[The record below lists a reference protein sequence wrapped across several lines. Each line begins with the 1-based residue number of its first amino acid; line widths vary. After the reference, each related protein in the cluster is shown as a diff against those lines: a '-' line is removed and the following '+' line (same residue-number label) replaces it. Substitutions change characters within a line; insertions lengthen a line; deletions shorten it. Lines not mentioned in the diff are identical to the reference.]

1 MLQEGFKATRQRDNE
16 TTRQREERTMEK
28 IQHSVEVDVPVSAAY
43 NQWTQFEDFP
53 RFMEGVESVTQ
64 IDDSTTHWVAQV
76 GGIRR
81 EWDAKIVRQE
91 PDRVIAWD
99 GFGGPDNAGMV
110 EFQAI
115 GNDRTRQ
122 TVTVD
127 WEPQSALE
135 SVGDALGI
143 VSRRVEKDLDRFK
156 EFIES
161 REIPTGAWRGRIEGG
176 QVESGGSGSPAT
188 G

>member
-1 MLQEGFKATRQRDNE
+1 MD
-16 TTRQREERTMEK
+16 K

-53 RFMEGVESVTQ
+53 RFMEGAESVTQ
-64 IDDSTTHWVAQV
+64 IDDTTTHWVAEIAGV
-76 GGIRR
+76 RR

-99 GFGGPDNAGMV
+99 GFTGPDNAGMV
-110 EFQAI
+110 EFQPI
-115 GNDRTRQ
+115 GSEGTRV

-127 WEPQSALE
+127 WEPQGAIE

-143 VSRRVEKDLDRFK
+143 VSRRIETDVERFK
-156 EFIES
+156 EYIES
-161 REIPTGAWRGRIEGG
+161 REMSTGAWRGRIEGG
-176 QVESGGSGSPAT
+176 QVESAATDAASPAAASEPLA
-188 G
+188 